1 MSFEKRVTILGGG
14 HGAHTMA
21 ADLTLRGF
29 EVTLYEMPRFKA
41 GISQLFETR
50 TIKISGVVEGTAV
63 LHEVTDDIE
72 KAVSGN
78 KYIFL
83 VCPAFAQNDYA
94 RLLKGKLTKDQVLI
108 CIPGAWGSLLFN
120 HVFEGEEKPIFAETD
135 TLPYDTRLTGPCTVS
150 CFGRNKVGIGFIPA
164 NKSGE
169 VMQELYEFFP
179 FHKVYKDA
187 LETGIAN
194 INPALHSGPC
204 VINLGPIENRATGDF
219 YLYEHG
225 FTPSA
230 ARVNIELDN
239 ERKKIGEALG
249 YHITALED
257 FLGMEEGYTWQDMY
271 RCVHG
276 CISLTPIC
284 GPNDINNRYLTE
296 DAPYGLVPW
305 SSLAK
310 LLGVDTPVIDSVIHI
325 YNAVHTTDWFERGRT
340 VDEIGLDGMT
350 AEEIKNYVASGKK

>member
-1 MSFEKRVTILGGG
+1 MSFEKKITILGGG

-29 EVTLYEMPRFKA
+29 EVTMYEMPRFKG
-41 GISQLFETR
+41 GIKQLFDTK
-50 TIKISGVVEGTAV
+50 TIKISGVVEGIAQI
-63 LHEVTDDIE
+63 HEVTDDIE
-72 KAVSGN
+72 KAVSGT

-94 RLLKGKLTKDQVLI
+94 QLLRGKLTKDQVLV
-108 CIPGAWGSLLFN
+108 CVPGAWGSLLFN
-120 HVFEGEEKPIFAETD
+120 HVFEGVEKPVFAETD
-135 TLPYDTRLTGPCTVS
+135 TLPYDTRLQAPCTVS

-164 NKSGE
+164 DKGAALID
-169 VMQELYEFFP
+169 ELREFFP
-179 FHKVYKDA
+179 FHKVYNDG
-187 LETGIAN
+187 LEVGIAN

-204 VINLGPIENRATGDF
+204 VLNLGPIENRATGDF

-230 ARVNIELDN
+230 ARVNIAMDN
-239 ERKKIGEALG
+239 ERKAIGAALG

-257 FLGMEEGYTWQDMY
+257 FLGMEEGYTWEDMY

-276 CISLTPIC
+276 CIALTPIC

-296 DAPYGLVPW
+296 DAPYGLVSW
-305 SSLAK
+305 SSLGK
-310 LLGVDTPVIDSVIHI
+310 MLGVPTPTIDSVVNI
-325 YNAVHTTDWFERGRT
+325 YNAVHATDWNERGRT
-340 VDEIGLDGMT
+340 VDSLGIQGMS
-350 AEEIKNYVASGKK
+350 AEALKKYVTTGVK